1 MTIPLSAE
9 PGDCLGVRG
18 DPGTASKKL
27 LSTVL
32 SGDALEYQPV
42 YNDYDEDQNYSVYES
57 FQEKGAKARLPN
69 REQRGS

>member
-1 MTIPLSAE
+1 
-9 PGDCLGVRG
+9 V
-18 DPGTASKKL
+18 TASKKL